1 MAESWE
7 SGYNTLVKQLN
18 AIQGQGNVYQYG
30 PNPASSNINNIATSL
45 ARDYGVTN
53 LSDIGFRS
61 HKLSYSLFNWFQ
73 RKGIYPPQAKKII
86 DDYNAKVD
94 AGQFVETDITPA
106 TFYNKTTDQEIPRD
120 KFASDSFGDGFS
132 IYNLTAV
139 SDGKGGFLVV
149 PVQKYSK
156 SGWGEIESDVL
167 AMVAVAAMAIPGFET
182 SIGYSVLGGG
192 DVIAG
197 AALAGEIATATGLSA
212 SAIISAVGS
221 AAINAG
227 TTAAQGGDFQE
238 VLQSAASA
246 AAASGINVQMGGG
259 VAGAVTGSI
268 AGTAIAGGDANQV
281 VMNAL
286 AAGVGAGVQDATGSA
301 ALGSLARSTVIT
313 GEVSGESLFNA
324 AMAGIKAGDS
334 IEKTEQKIEDFLT
347 RTSSSLSN
355 PVGDPFKYGNITYQ
369 EMSDG
374 SAQAT
379 DENGKVKIIG
389 ADYFKEL
396 KEDYRLDTT
405 TGTVPTGAV
414 TLEPKQIT
422 GGPTTD
428 QVVSDTVTTV
438 PTANTDAQILNL
450 ISGDQPTANLDR
462 VIVTGTGLN
471 TADQGLANVFSTVTD
486 ANLTS
491 SVVDT
496 TGNVTANE
504 LEQVVV
510 SGNLTAGNNISDV
523 VTDTGNVTGNVT
535 VYGGGLVNNKL
546 QDVIVTG
553 NLISN
558 NVSETVT
565 DVDFDTDLGNVTVTD
580 TSNVTIS
587 DTGNV
592 TSNVTGNVTGNVTVD
607 SNVTSNNVIYPTITG
622 VPPKRRPRTPIITGA
637 TTPRLLADALA
648 AYRPSGAI
656 EGKGT
661 GDERQDVWNE
671 KSLRLRDALGL

>member
-1 MAESWE
+1 MAGRFGGPGIRQTEALPNSIWDRATQSWKQVSPAE
-7 SGYNTLVKQLN
+7 FQQLVSSGEVFGEGGGTV
-18 AIQGQGNVYQYG
+18 GW
-30 PNPASSNINNIATSL
+30 
-45 ARDYGVTN
+45 
-53 LSDIGFRS
+53 SDIGRAAAVVS
-61 HKLSYSLFNWFQ
+61 S
-73 RKGIYPPQAKKII
+73 
-86 DDYNAKVD
+86 
-94 AGQFVETDITPA
+94 FV
-106 TFYNKTTDQEIPRD
+106 
-120 KFASDSFGDGFS
+120 
-132 IYNLTAV
+132 L
-139 SDGKGGFLVV
+139 
-149 PVQKYSK
+149 PVLGS
-156 SGWGEIESDVL
+156 
-167 AMVAVAAMAIPGFET
+167 
-182 SIGYSVLGGG
+182 SIGSAILAE
-192 DVIAG
+192 AG
-197 AALAGEIATATGLSA
+197 ITGA
-212 SAIISAVGS
+212 SAAVNAAVGS
-221 AAINAG
+221 AAINAA
-227 TTAAQGGDFQE
+227 TTLAQGGNFEQ
-238 VLQSAASA
+238 VLQSAASG

-259 VAGAVTGSI
+259 VTGAVTGSA

-286 AAGVGAGVQDATGSA
+286 AAGVGAGVQGVTGSA

-313 GEVSGESLFNA
+313 GEVSGENLFNA
-324 AMAGIKAGDS
+324 AIAGIKAGDS
-334 IEKTEQKIEDFLT
+334 IEKTEKKIEDFLT
-347 RTSSSLSN
+347 RTSSSLSSA
-355 PVGDPFKYGNITYQ
+355 VGDPFKIGNTTYQ

-379 DENGKVKIIG
+379 DENGKVRIIG
-389 ADYFKEL
+389 ADDFKNV

-414 TLEPKQIT
+414 TLEQQQIT
-422 GGPTTD
+422 GGPATD

-438 PTANTDAQILNL
+438 PTANTDSQVLNLIANAQPTANLETVVTTEPAANVTANVSEVVTGVSNVANTDAQILNL

-471 TADQGLANVFSTVTD
+471 TADQGLGNVFSTVTD

-504 LEQVVV
+504 LEQVLV

-535 VYGGGLVNNKL
+535 VYGGGLVNTNL
-546 QDVIVTG
+546 GNVLVTG
-553 NLISN
+553 NLTSN

-565 DVDFDTDLGNVTVTD
+565 DVDFDTDLGNVTVSD
-580 TSNVTIS
+580 TGNVTVS

-592 TSNVTGNVTGNVTVD
+592 TSNVTGNVTANVTGNVTVD
-607 SNVTSNNVIYPTITG
+607 SNVTSNNVTYPTVTG
-622 VPPKRRPRTPIITGA
+622 VPPKRPTRAPIITGA

>member
-1 MAESWE
+1 MVLDDEGNLSPQQMGYGAEE
-7 SGYNTLVKQLN
+7 SAKIEAYYQAHPEERPKRAQSFELLDFKQL
-18 AIQGQGNVYQYG
+18 
-30 PNPASSNINNIATSL
+30 
-45 ARDYGVTN
+45 
-53 LSDIGFRS
+53 
-61 HKLSYSLFNWFQ
+61 
-73 RKGIYPPQAKKII
+73 
-86 DDYNAKVD
+86 
-94 AGQFVETDITPA
+94 
-106 TFYNKTTDQEIPRD
+106 
-120 KFASDSFGDGFS
+120 
-132 IYNLTAV
+132 
-139 SDGKGGFLVV
+139 
-149 PVQKYSK
+149 
-156 SGWGEIESDVL
+156 
-167 AMVAVAAMAIPGFET
+167 VAAVGPIAIAATG
-182 SIGYSVLGGG
+182 
-192 DVIAG
+192 G
-197 AALAGEIATATGLSA
+197 AAAIGANILAELGITGTSA
-212 SAIISAVGS
+212 AVQSAVG
-221 AAINAG
+221 AAVINAG
-227 TTAAQGGDFQE
+227 TTAAMGGNFEQ
-238 VLQSAASA
+238 VLQSAATG

-259 VAGAVTGSI
+259 VTGAVVGSA
-268 AGTAIAGGDANQV
+268 AGTAIAGGNANQV

-286 AAGVGAGVQDATGSA
+286 AAGVGAGVQGATGSA

-313 GEVSGESLFNA
+313 GEVSGQNLFNA
-324 AMAGIKAGDS
+324 AIAGIKAGDS

-347 RTSSSLSN
+347 RTSSSLSST
-355 PVGDPFKYGNITYQ
+355 VGDPFKIGNTTYQ

-379 DENGKVKIIG
+379 DEKGKVRIIA
-389 ADYFKEL
+389 ADDFKNV

-414 TLEPKQIT
+414 TLEQQQIT
-422 GGPTTD
+422 GGPATD

-438 PTANTDAQILNL
+438 PTANTDSQVLNLIANAQPTANLETVVTTEPAANVTANVSEVVTGVSNVANTDAQILNL
-450 ISGDQPTANLDR
+450 ISGTQPTANLDS

-504 LEQVVV
+504 LEQVLV

-535 VYGGGLVNNKL
+535 VYGGGLVNTNL
-546 QDVIVTG
+546 GNVLVTG
-553 NLISN
+553 NLTSD

-565 DVDFDTDLGNVTVTD
+565 DVDFDTDLGNVTVSETG
-580 TSNVTIS
+580 NVTVF

-592 TSNVTGNVTGNVTVD
+592 TSNVTANVTGNVTVD
-607 SNVTSNNVIYPTITG
+607 SNVTSNNVTYPTITG

>member
-1 MAESWE
+1 MPSPFTSGSYEDAYYNSLDE
-7 SGYNTLVKQLN
+7 SGKNQLN
-18 AIQGQGNVYQYG
+18 Y
-30 PNPASSNINNIATSL
+30 ASSRYGAYGRTGVVAGLANNPNYVAFINANKPSLDYSL
-45 ARDYGVTN
+45 AQQG
-53 LSDIGFRS
+53 
-61 HKLSYSLFNWFQ
+61 KLSWADFYRDNPSYAPKPDPLT
-73 RKGIYPPQAKKII
+73 QAMSA
-86 DDYNAKVD
+86 DVHKVE
-94 AGQFVETDITPA
+94 G
-106 TFYNKTTDQEIPRD
+106 
-120 KFASDSFGDGFS
+120 
-132 IYNLTAV
+132 
-139 SDGKGGFLVV
+139 
-149 PVQKYSK
+149 
-156 SGWGEIESDVL
+156 
-167 AMVAVAAMAIPGFET
+167 
-182 SIGYSVLGGG
+182 
-192 DVIAG
+192 
-197 AALAGEIATATGLSA
+197 ATAGLLGIVTLALMVPGVSSEIGSGILAQAGITGA
-212 SAIISAVGS
+212 SPAVNAAVGS
-221 AAINAG
+221 AAINTA
-227 TTAAQGGDFQE
+227 TTLAQGGNFEQ
-238 VLQSAASA
+238 VLQSAASG

-259 VAGAVTGSI
+259 VTGAVVGSA

-286 AAGVGAGVQDATGSA
+286 AAGVGAGVQGATGSA

-313 GEVSGESLFNA
+313 GEVSGENLFNA
-324 AMAGIKAGDS
+324 AIAGIKAGDS

-347 RTSSSLSN
+347 RTSSSLSSA
-355 PVGDPFKYGNITYQ
+355 VGDPFKYGNITYQ

-414 TLEPKQIT
+414 TLEQQQII
-422 GGPTTD
+422 GGPATD

-438 PTANTDAQILNL
+438 PTANTDSQVLNLIANAQPTANLETVVITEPAANVTANVSEVVTGVSNVANTDAQILNL
-450 ISGDQPTANLDR
+450 ISGNQPTANLDS

-496 TGNVTANE
+496 TGNVASNV
-504 LEQVVV
+504 LDQVVV
-510 SGNLTAGNNISDV
+510 FGNLTAGNNISDV

-558 NVSETVT
+558 NVSQTVT
-565 DVDFDTDLGNVTVTD
+565 DVDFDTDLGNVIVTGNG
-580 TSNVTIS
+580 TGNVTVF

-592 TSNVTGNVTGNVTVD
+592 TSNVTGNVTANVTGNVTVD
-607 SNVTSNNVIYPTITG
+607 SNVTSNNVTYPTVTG
-622 VPPKRRPRTPIITGA
+622 VPPKRRTREPIITGA